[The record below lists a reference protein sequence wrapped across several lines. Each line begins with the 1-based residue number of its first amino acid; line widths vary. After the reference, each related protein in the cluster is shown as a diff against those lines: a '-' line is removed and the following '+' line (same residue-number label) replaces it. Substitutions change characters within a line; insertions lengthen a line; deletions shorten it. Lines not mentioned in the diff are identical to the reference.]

1 MSFIITAG
9 LSLMPFKR
17 TVWLPSGIPAS
28 ESIAQAFVEAALD
41 KAEAAL
47 GKSDVKTAKEQTKQ
61 AEGMLDKFARIL
73 GGD

>member
-1 MSFIITAG
+1 MEQG
-9 LSLMPFKR
+9 LKAQGSTLHPSL
-17 TVWLPSGIPAS
+17 
-28 ESIAQAFVEAALD
+28 IALRLRIEAALD